1 MHFLVSY
8 FNDFHFPSDWK
19 LSLWFVNGNNDDVN
33 NWISASS
40 YFENYFLMLSSIV
53 VLTFLSINLSSFF
66 SQCWIFFSQIVLT
79 DCRRTLFNLVLVILL
94 FSNGVSHRWF
104 LLSCTH
110 TNQDILKMEITYSIS
125 PVRNKIRVCCEASG
139 QYVLIGL
146 INWNRFSLCD
156 I

>member
-1 MHFLVSY
+1 MIF
-8 FNDFHFPSDWK
+8 
-19 LSLWFVNGNNDDVN
+19 
-33 NWISASS
+33 
-40 YFENYFLMLSSIV
+40 
-53 VLTFLSINLSSFF
+53 TFLLIGNYLCDLWMETMMMLTTEFQPVLILKIIFSCWVPLLSWPF
-66 SQCWIFFSQIVLT
+66 SPKLVLFAVLNFFSQIVLT

-104 LLSCTH
+104 LLSCRYPYTH